1 MTTSTGAES
10 PLYRKNQPLHRA
22 NRLIAAAALRSL
34 EFGRYRV
41 LPRQRLPRVR
51 ETLFKVNLIAPRDT
65 ANVLGR
71 CRNGGPLLEGNKR

>member
-10 PLYRKNQPLHRA
+10 PLYRKNQPLDRA

-41 LPRQRLPRVR
+41 LPLQRLPRVR
-51 ETLFKVNLIAPRDT
+51 VTLLKVNLVGPKDT

-71 CRNGGPLLEGNKR
+71 CCNGGPLLEGNKR

>member
-1 MTTSTGAES
+1 MTTNTGAKS
-10 PLYRKNQPLHRA
+10 PLYRENQPPHRA

-51 ETLFKVNLIAPRDT
+51 VTLFKVNPIGSKDT

-71 CRNGGPLLEGNKR
+71 SRNGGPLPEGNRR